1 MVYSY
6 ERGGG
11 VGALTSKQAGI
22 NHACLM
28 SNGMLMVST
37 PICCKLIN
45 LSNGHNIWNCENSHV
60 GTRKDPTDEKKRRE
74 QKFLLVDKRNP
85 ESCFFATTHLG
96 DLQYFDTKKGKFP
109 LCSTSL
115 HEMGIW
121 SKNNKEEKIVVIDQ
135 SIKDPNLLFIGGS
148 AGTTAII
155 DARFLAEWTTKKY
168 YQNDSPYIGNSRRL
182 QTNLVSLKE
191 NSNIDAVV
199 HVFEPAAEGIL
210 SLAYKDAVGGTPAL
224 VMTTACDRKI
234 RVYDASSVKGN
245 GKQVV
250 NGTEIGDSENL
261 YKRECIDMIYTRM
274 RINHLLSVKNAD
286 IYKGTDKG
294 LTAKAG
300 DKRALPSENSASSS
314 KKSSS

>member
-1 MVYSY
+1 
-6 ERGGG
+6 
-11 VGALTSKQAGI
+11 
-22 NHACLM
+22 M

-96 DLQYFDTKKGKFP
+96 DLQYFD
-109 LCSTSL
+109 
-115 HEMGIW
+115 
-121 SKNNKEEKIVVIDQ
+121 NKEGKIVVIDQ

-314 KKSSS
+314 